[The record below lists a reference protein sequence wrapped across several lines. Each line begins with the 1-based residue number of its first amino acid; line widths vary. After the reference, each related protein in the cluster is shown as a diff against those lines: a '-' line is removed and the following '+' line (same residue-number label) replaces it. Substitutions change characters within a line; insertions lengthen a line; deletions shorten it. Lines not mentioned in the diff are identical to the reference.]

1 MEDGE
6 FEMQDSKMNDPTA
19 ELQGIESVI
28 PARPV
33 GATLSK
39 DSYRESFCIE
49 EGFPASGND
58 NLTNELL
65 RPEAELRGIIWV

>member
-1 MEDGE
+1 
-6 FEMQDSKMNDPTA
+6 MQDSKMNDPTA

-28 PARPV
+28 PACP
-33 GATLSK
+33 
-39 DSYRESFCIE
+39 ESFCIE

>member
-1 MEDGE
+1 
-6 FEMQDSKMNDPTA
+6 MNDPTA

-28 PARPV
+28 PACP
-33 GATLSK
+33 
-39 DSYRESFCIE
+39 ESFCIE

>member
-1 MEDGE
+1 
-6 FEMQDSKMNDPTA
+6 MQDSKMNDPTA

-28 PARPV
+28 SACP
-33 GATLSK
+33 
-39 DSYRESFCIE
+39 ESFCIE